1 MIEPCLFKSQTGYD
15 EDPQIS
21 KSLSKTL
28 KASVTLVTCAGQQ
41 NLQVHLFGKFGYT
54 EADKDSVTSCLYIAK
69 SSPSFQSVSEIYVCV
84 HAKVPAPTGASIST
98 NTVSGTDAHVH
109 TTTDNDVAA
118 VPRHSAADTVSYF
131 QTVNLQV
138 DKAVKIKDFDDAA
151 YDTITDYALSFV
163 RPYAYERMS
172 ASDASEA
179 AQFIM
184 VGLKVAIMVGFGS
197 AVSSAKQPCHTGILR
212 PCLFH

>member
-21 KSLSKTL
+21 KSLSKTI

-54 EADKDSVTSCLYIAK
+54 EADKDSVTNVLNIAR
-69 SSPSFQSVSEIYVCV
+69 SFPAFQSVSEIYVCV
-84 HAKVPAPTGASIST
+84 HAKVPAPTGSVPI
-98 NTVSGTDAHVH
+98 NTVSGTNALVH
-109 TTTDNDVAA
+109 TTTNNDAA
-118 VPRHSAADTVSYF
+118 VIRRHSAADTVSHF

-138 DKAVKIKDFDDAA
+138 DKSVKIKDLDDAA

-163 RPYAYERMS
+163 RPYAGERME
-172 ASDASEA
+172 AADASEP

-184 VGLKVAIMVGFGS
+184 VGLKIAVMVGFGS
-197 AVSSAKQPCHTGILR
+197 AVSSAK
-212 PCLFH
+212 